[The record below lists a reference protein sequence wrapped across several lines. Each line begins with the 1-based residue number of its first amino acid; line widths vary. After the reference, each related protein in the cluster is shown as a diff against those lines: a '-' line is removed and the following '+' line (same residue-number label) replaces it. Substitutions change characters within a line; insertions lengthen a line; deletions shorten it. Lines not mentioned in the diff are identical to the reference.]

1 MSRGSAIIAIMIAFV
16 GGFAIGQ
23 VTGGG
28 SGEETEVADVRVEA
42 PVEAARGAGAPEGAP
57 PPARSSVTASP

>member
-28 SGEETEVADVRVEA
+28 DDDGSEVRRESLAGSKPSRLRVRIILA
-42 PVEAARGAGAPEGAP
+42 
-57 PPARSSVTASP
+57 